1 MKGEGAERERRTG
14 RGGEMVNGKEEGRKV
29 DGVGKGE
36 RGRAKGMEQDRIWGY
51 GTGRGATMAA
61 EVWSDEGG

>member
-14 RGGEMVNGKEEGRKV
+14 RGGEKVDGKGEGGKV

-36 RGRAKGMEQDRIWGY
+36 SGRAKGLEKDRIWGY
-51 GTGRGATMAA
+51 
-61 EVWSDEGG
+61 EGG